1 MTFTT
6 AQIKFFQLL
15 KPKLGDNETEA
26 LVGYIDLQ
34 ISANTERAYK
44 VLATKEDVA
53 KLETK
58 IAETKTDTIRW
69 VFSIFV
75 VLMLAIVGLYF
86 KK

>member
-15 KPKLGDNETEA
+15 KPKLGEQETEA
-26 LVGYIDLQ
+26 LVGYIDMQ
-34 ISANTERAYK
+34 ISENIDFASK
-44 VLATKEDVA
+44 ILATKEDVA

-58 IAETKTDTIRW
+58 IAETKTDMIRW
-69 VFSIFV
+69 VFGIFV
-75 VLMLAIVGLYF
+75 VLMLTIVGLYF